1 MLVIDHCQAEMVSQ
15 ELIDCYQAE
24 MVSQELIDSLLT
36 HCCQAEMVSPQL
48 GIHYLLVI
56 QGWIVSQEGGY
67 LLLLNGN

>member
-48 GIHYLLVI
+48 G
-56 QGWIVSQEGGY
+56 VSDSGMDCKSGGGY